1 MKKLILL
8 VLVLSTFFNAKA
20 THIMGGEI
28 TWECIKD
35 GGLNDGM
42 YVFTMKVYRDCDG
55 TSLSTWAQTIEVW
68 DGGTAPFTTITVDFI
83 SNTDISPNCDV
94 TNSGNPALDCA
105 TNPVGAVEE
114 YIYQSAPISLVGT
127 PPATGWHFTWDSCC
141 RNGATTNLV
150 LSSTTNPSEGFT
162 LRASMFPYYPGGY
175 VGTTP
180 VGPANASNPCFDSSP
195 IFNEGPK
202 TIICTGYPFSYSH
215 NASDPELDSITYAW
229 AEALD
234 DIGWGQAYN
243 PPTNPTPIP
252 YVAGYTFNSPLPGN
266 PTLDSET
273 GEISYNST
281 TAGNFATVVRVD
293 AYKCGQLVASIYR
306 EIQAVLIACPTMANG
321 LSNNPPNIGT
331 PTQPTSTQ
339 NWNVTYNSVGLP
351 SYDITV
357 NAGALIDFDI
367 TANDSDLYAPGV
379 MQDLTMEITGG
390 QMFPCNN
397 SPCAFFTDMNGNDT
411 ITGPMVVSGNFS
423 WQTSCSQIMSDAG
436 CGNTTN
442 VFTFSIKAYD
452 DFCPAVAITIATIK
466 ITILPALTQPAP
478 LFKCVTEN
486 SAGDISLT
494 WDHHTV
500 ANNSTV
506 YYIYGASNI
515 SGPYSLIAVEN
526 FPSNSFT
533 ETVNNLPASGIEYW
547 YMTLESLCANT
558 SASSDTIIP
567 LKYDV
572 NHSNVAC
579 WDDTDGRI
587 AIDMITSSLAAFTY
601 YLDSVPNT
609 NAYPLDSVWDNLP
622 AGTYDVTVSDNAYC
636 TITEQ
641 IEITAPGYTLQA
653 LASDT
658 MNSCYGAS
666 LGMAIGYGAGGTP
679 PYAYEWF
686 DASLYNFSSNDTA
699 ANLSAGGYLL
709 EVTDANGCDTFTTVT
724 VIEPQ
729 TPLSGSP
736 QIFGVAC
743 KGDSTGMIIGN
754 AQGSWAPYTYLWY
767 DASNNLIQSTSSI
780 ATRDTLQNVPA
791 GTYALEV
798 YDAQDCFVSYTLTVG
813 EPATALKVDSV
824 SVIATNACYGDAD
837 GEAIFY
843 ASGGMPSYVYEWD
856 NGSVTTLASG
866 LTTGYHTFS
875 VSDTWGCEVVDSVFI
890 FGNSEIQSSI
900 NILDN
905 VSCYGNSDGS
915 VGISSVGGIPNYAYH
930 WSVNGAT
937 TYATPSGMA
946 NLPHGVYYVTTDDI
960 LGCSVLDS
968 FFISE
973 PMPLS
978 VEASEFSWVSCFGA
992 DDGSG
997 IAIAQGGTAPYI
1009 FDWGGG
1015 LFGDT
1020 VYALTPGYHTVTVTD
1035 AEGCTATDT
1044 ILTHEPPLLSMFI
1057 DNSLTVLPYCNG
1069 VATGSLTG
1077 VSSGGTGSHSYAW
1090 SEAITG
1096 PIFGEFTPTLNNVLQ
1111 GVYTITVTDDR
1122 GCMASATG
1130 DIDTITSTMSAFITP
1145 LVTYSGGW
1153 GVSCFGASDGELEVI
1168 AFGGVAPYTYD
1179 WLTNSSTTNTAI
1191 GFPVGYQSVD
1201 VEDTNGCK
1209 ITTGYNITEPTELAF
1224 TTLSSFDGSCLG
1236 SCDGVIELSVSGGT
1250 SSYDLIGTDNLTG
1263 SVITSPIVGGFSS
1276 GICSGDYTISVSDA
1290 NGCSSVLLSGGND
1303 QIVIN
1308 VPVAT
1313 SAAIDASSVVDV
1325 ACNGGS
1331 DGAASALNP
1340 SSGSL
1345 YSYNWKD
1352 LSGSVVG
1359 TGTSVSGLAAGTYVL
1374 YSYYSSYTGCTS
1386 SDTVVISE
1394 ESAITSSSSVVDV
1407 DCFGNATGSIAVT
1420 AQGGVGPYVYNPA
1433 ISNGLSA
1440 GNHTITVT
1448 DANGCIHTHVSS
1460 VGSPLAL
1467 GVIVNR
1473 TGFVLTA
1480 NTPTGGVSPFSYKWF
1495 KVGLGQVGTG
1505 SVYTVSNP
1513 GNYYVVVTD
1522 ANFCTVTSADETY
1535 IDAGVFDLSSSLF
1548 LSVYPNPFKD
1558 ETMVDFGGLVEEGN
1572 LRIVDVYGKLIEE
1585 HKVLNAKSFI
1595 VSRTNK
1601 ASGIYFMEIETNGVK
1616 LFTKIVIE

>member
-1 MKKLILL
+1 MKKFLIILGV
-8 VLVLSTFFNAKA
+8 VLFASQSIKA
-20 THIMGGEI
+20 QII
-28 TWECIKD
+28 
-35 GGLNDGM
+35 
-42 YVFTMKVYRDCDG
+42 V
-55 TSLSTWAQTIEVW
+55 
-68 DGGTAPFTTITVDFI
+68 
-83 SNTDISPNCDV
+83 
-94 TNSGNPALDCA
+94 
-105 TNPVGAVEE
+105 
-114 YIYQSAPISLVGT
+114 
-127 PPATGWHFTWDSCC
+127 
-141 RNGATTNLV
+141 
-150 LSSTTNPSEGFT
+150 SE
-162 LRASMFPYYPGGY
+162 
-175 VGTTP
+175 
-180 VGPANASNPCFDSSP
+180 
-195 IFNEGPK
+195 
-202 TIICTGYPFSYSH
+202 
-215 NASDPELDSITYAW
+215 
-229 AEALD
+229 
-234 DIGWGQAYN
+234 
-243 PPTNPTPIP
+243 
-252 YVAGYTFNSPLPGN
+252 
-266 PTLDSET
+266 
-273 GEISYNST
+273 
-281 TAGNFATVVRVD
+281 
-293 AYKCGQLVASIYR
+293 
-306 EIQAVLIACPTMANG
+306 
-321 LSNNPPNIGT
+321 
-331 PTQPTSTQ
+331 
-339 NWNVTYNSVGLP
+339 
-351 SYDITV
+351 
-357 NAGALIDFDI
+357 
-367 TANDSDLYAPGV
+367 
-379 MQDLTMEITGG
+379 
-390 QMFPCNN
+390 
-397 SPCAFFTDMNGNDT
+397 DT
-411 ITGPMVVSGNFS
+411 ITCGIYTDTLHAVSSVLTSINSDDINGDVLPIGFTFDFYGISYDYLVVSGNGYISFDTTIANTWSPWSINSAIPNPGSQPENAIMAPWQDINSGTGGNIFYSVSGIAPNRKFIVTWCAVPMFS
-423 WQTSCSQIMSDAG
+423 CTSLMHTSQVVLFEGSNKIEMYLENKPLCSTWNGGQAIQGLVDATSTNFDIVIDPASGTARNAPLQWTAVNEAWEFIPNGATAYLIDTIPYTPIIAGLCTWTDAAGNVLGVGPTLPVVIDTTTVIYADITGG
-436 CGNTTN
+436 CIGGGMAQD
-442 VFTFSIKAYD
+442 SIE
-452 DFCPAVAITIATIK
+452 ITITAC
-466 ITILPALTQPAP
+466 
-478 LFKCVTEN
+478 F
-486 SAGDISLT
+486 DISLT
-494 WDHHTV
+494 SVEASCLGNDATITCYPNLSLTNPPWTIELLDMASTV
-500 ANNSTV
+500 LQTANNVTANSHTFINLFPGTYIV
-506 YYIYGASNI
+506 RVTDIYG
-515 SGPYSLIAVEN
+515 YSSQDVIVVGQAVN
-526 FPSNSFT
+526 PVS
-533 ETVNNLPASGIEYW
+533 
-547 YMTLESLCANT
+547 
-558 SASSDTIIP
+558 
-567 LKYDV
+567 
-572 NHSNVAC
+572 
-579 WDDTDGRI
+579 
-587 AIDMITSSLAAFTY
+587 ITSNPVGVNCYNEDNGQIGVWPQGGLAPYQF
-601 YLDSVPNT
+601 YLNTVLNT
-609 NAYPLDSVWDNLP
+609 NAYPLDSLFTGLIG
-622 AGTYDVTVSDNAYC
+622 GTYIVSVVDDNGCMNRDTVEVTSPAH
-636 TITEQ
+636 
-641 IEITAPGYTLQA
+641 PLQA
-653 LASDT
+653 LAASKVVVCNGSSDGF
-658 MNSCYGAS
+658 CVAS
-666 LGMAIGYGAGGTP
+666 AAGGTP

-743 KGDSTGMIIGN
+743 KGDSTGMIVGN

-930 WSVNGAT
+930 WSFNNAT
-937 TYATPSGMA
+937 TYATPSGSGMT
-946 NLPHGVYYVTTDDI
+946 NLPHGVYYVATEDD
-960 LGCSVLDS
+960 LGCIVVDS

-992 DDGSG
+992 NDGSG

-1044 ILTHEPPLLSMFI
+1044 ILTHEPPLLSIFI
-1057 DNSLTVLPYCNG
+1057 DNSLTVLPYCLG

-1090 SEAITG
+1090 SEAVTG

-1130 DIDTITSTMSAFITP
+1130 DIDTITNTMSTAIIP

-1153 GVSCFGASDGELEVI
+1153 GVSCFGASDAKLEALVN
-1168 AFGGVAPYTYD
+1168 GGIAPYTYD
-1179 WLTNSSTTNTAI
+1179 WLTNPSTTAI
-1191 GFPVGYQSVD
+1191 ADNLGEGQQSVYIED
-1201 VEDTNGCK
+1201 VNGCNR
-1209 ITTGYNITEPTELAF
+1209 TLSFYVTEPTELAF

-1601 ASGIYFMEIETNGVK
+1601 ASGIYFMNLEVDGSILPVFKLIIE
-1616 LFTKIVIE
+1616 

>member
-1 MKKLILL
+1 MMMKRKLL
-8 VLVLSTFFNAKA
+8 VLILMFSVYFINAQIIVDNSPPNDSPAWLVDNVLLGGGVVASNISYQGDSMQIAWFDAVNTNLGIDNGIVLSTGNAKA
-20 THIMGGEI
+20 LMPDSFFFGNPPNLVTDPDLLTVANSVPPLLPPPFTNAFTVASINDVAILEFDFIPTSDSLTFSYVFGSQEYFAFENSQYNDVFGFFLSGPGITGPYSSPLGFPGGSVNLAVVPNSTPPLPI
-28 TWECIKD
+28 TISSINSVTPINQQYFVPNQGTALD
-35 GGLNDGM
+35 TIADADGM
-42 YVFTMKVYRDCDG
+42 TTVLTARALVQCGQTYHIRLAIADGSDQGLSSYVWLEAGSFYSPSLNITDNLGIDSSYMNLACNPSITLTANAGDG
-55 TSLSTWAQTIEVW
+55 ITYQWFDTTGTVISTDSVVTVPVGTYWVSSSASTCAAMSDTLTVVSLSDSLGPATLECVWLDGDDMNFTWHH
-68 DGGTAPFTTITVDFI
+68 
-83 SNTDISPNCDV
+83 
-94 TNSGNPALDCA
+94 
-105 TNPVGAVEE
+105 PVGA
-114 YIYQSAPISLVGT
+114 S
-127 PPATGWHFTWDSCC
+127 
-141 RNGATTNLV
+141 
-150 LSSTTNPSEGFT
+150 
-162 LRASMFPYYPGGY
+162 
-175 VGTTP
+175 
-180 VGPANASNPCFDSSP
+180 
-195 IFNEGPK
+195 
-202 TIICTGYPFSYSH
+202 
-215 NASDPELDSITYAW
+215 
-229 AEALD
+229 
-234 DIGWGQAYN
+234 
-243 PPTNPTPIP
+243 
-252 YVAGYTFNSPLPGN
+252 
-266 PTLDSET
+266 
-273 GEISYNST
+273 
-281 TAGNFATVVRVD
+281 
-293 AYKCGQLVASIYR
+293 
-306 EIQAVLIACPTMANG
+306 
-321 LSNNPPNIGT
+321 
-331 PTQPTSTQ
+331 
-339 NWNVTYNSVGLP
+339 
-351 SYDITV
+351 
-357 NAGALIDFDI
+357 
-367 TANDSDLYAPGV
+367 
-379 MQDLTMEITGG
+379 
-390 QMFPCNN
+390 
-397 SPCAFFTDMNGNDT
+397 
-411 ITGPMVVSGNFS
+411 
-423 WQTSCSQIMSDAG
+423 
-436 CGNTTN
+436 NTT
-442 VFTFSIKAYD
+442 
-452 DFCPAVAITIATIK
+452 
-466 ITILPALTQPAP
+466 
-478 LFKCVTEN
+478 
-486 SAGDISLT
+486 
-494 WDHHTV
+494 
-500 ANNSTV
+500 V
-506 YYIYGASNI
+506 YNIMGAASI
-515 SGPYSLIAVEN
+515 SGPYSVVASTQ
-526 FPSNSFT
+526 FPDSTFSLPLVSIPPNT
-533 ETVNNLPASGIEYW
+533 EFYYVRIPSTCDSLPV
-547 YMTLESLCANT
+547 T
-558 SASSDTIIP
+558 SDTIAPINVDI
-567 LKYDV
+567 L
-572 NHSNVAC
+572 HSNVNC

-587 AIDMITSSLAAFTY
+587 SIDVHSTMLTQYSF
-601 YLDSVPNT
+601 YLDSVLNT
-609 NAYPLDSVWDNLP
+609 NPIPYDTVWDNLP
-622 AGTYDVTVSDNAYC
+622 AGTYDVTVSDNASC
-636 TITEQ
+636 TFTKQ
-641 IEITAPGYTLQA
+641 VNITAPGYTLQA

-743 KGDSTGMIIGN
+743 KGDSTGMIVGN
-754 AQGSWAPYTYLWY
+754 AQGSWAPYEYFWY
-767 DASNNLIQSTSSI
+767 NAAGDLLQRTSNTIF
-780 ATRDTLQNVPA
+780 RDTLQGLSA
-791 GTYALEV
+791 GTYTLEL
-798 YDAQDCFVSYTLTVG
+798 YDVKGCFVSYTLTVG

-930 WSVNGAT
+930 WSFNNAT
-937 TYATPSGMA
+937 TYATPSGSGMT
-946 NLPHGVYYVTTDDI
+946 NLPLGVYYVNTEDN
-960 LGCSVLDS
+960 LGCIVVDS

-997 IAIAQGGTAPYI
+997 IAIAQGGTVPYI

-1090 SEAITG
+1090 SEAVTG

-1130 DIDTITSTMSAFITP
+1130 DIDTITSTMSTFITP

-1179 WLTNSSTTNTAI
+1179 WLTNSSTTAMASNLPE
-1191 GFPVGYQSVD
+1191 GHQSVSVYD
-1201 VEDTNGCK
+1201 ANGCYRPA
-1209 ITTGYNITEPTELAF
+1209 GFDITEPTELAF

-1601 ASGIYFMEIETNGVK
+1601 ASGIYFMNLEVDGSILPVFKLIIE
-1616 LFTKIVIE
+1616 